1 MAYAAEP
8 GPRPSSPSAH
18 RKQGARQYQVILPNT
33 FGELV
38 HVAQRL
44 TGIPGKPRIFVD
56 GGTEITSE
64 RQYEAVEP
72 GDILLIVDARGKKI
86 DLSDAIRR
94 HSLEGQGTEQKARME
109 MPTVKNKLVKFTSMS
124 DYQEHFVKHEG
135 VAVNRPCVPK
145 GRLVEPVP
153 REEQLAFAKDLKYEP
168 NHAWWKSG
176 CLPYQSESASAYVT
190 QEIELRDAQK
200 NSRKNLVSDFKLF
213 AHRSNEPDVKL
224 ETEKKSESQNYY
236 TQFSR
241 SELDQAQGIEPAGLV
256 AEVVTSTRTVP
267 VDAHEKWWA
276 NSPFE
281 FTSES
286 RSHFKDHQN
295 PKRQGPSTIAT
306 GENKECWDPERRIGV
321 EIGSVYGNSRRSSVN
336 S

>member
-1 MAYAAEP
+1 
-8 GPRPSSPSAH
+8 
-18 RKQGARQYQVILPNT
+18 V
-33 FGELV
+33 
-38 HVAQRL
+38 
-44 TGIPGKPRIFVD
+44 
-56 GGTEITSE
+56 
-64 RQYEAVEP
+64 
-72 GDILLIVDARGKKI
+72 VDARGKKV
-86 DLSDAIRR
+86 DLSEAIRR
-94 HSLEGQGTEQKARME
+94 HSLEGQGQEQRARME
-109 MPTVKNKLVKFTSMS
+109 LPKAANKLVKFTSMS

-153 REEQLAFAKDLKYEP
+153 REEQLKAAKGLRYEP
-168 NHAWWKSG
+168 KHPWWQLHAP
-176 CLPYQSESASAYVT
+176 PYESESASAYVA

-200 NSRKNLVSDFKLF
+200 NSRKNLISDFKLF

-236 TQFSR
+236 TQFSQ
-241 SELDQAQGIEPAGLV
+241 SEIDQAKGIEPAGLV
-256 AEVVTSTRTVP
+256 AEVVTNTRTVP
-267 VDAHEKWWA
+267 VDAHECWWT

-286 RSHFKDHQN
+286 RAHFKDHQN

-321 EIGSVYGNSRRSSVN
+321 EAGSLAGDSRRSSVSWSN